1 MAHLLGHSQYGK
13 AETAVV
19 RVYRDR
25 DPHELVDLNV
35 SVALSGDFADTHLTG
50 DNAKVLTTDAVKNT
64 VFAYAEGARRGG
76 PAARVVRPGARP
88 PLRRRRPA
96 GARGHGCGSSSTRGC
111 ACPGR
116 TPSSARGSWCAPPPV
131 TYEDGRAHVVSG
143 LRDLVVL
150 KTTDSEF
157 AGFYEDR
164 YTTLQ
169 PTPTASWRPSVTAQ
183 WWHTTRTRSTGGPA
197 VRPGA
202 RPRCTGAFAA
212 SYSLALQQTLF
223 EMGSALL
230 DAVPSAG
237 EVRLS
242 LPNKHHFAVDLSP
255 FGSTTRTRSSS
266 PADRPYGLIEG
277 TVRPRGGAPTRGPP
291 STRPGLVDRAV
302 RIPASEG
309 QRMTTT
315 DPATARP
322 VHLRRPPSQLHDAI
336 PTRPPSGSRRSTAS
350 STRSARSAPAT

>member
-1 MAHLLGHSQYGK
+1 MAHTLGHSQYGK
-13 AETAVV
+13 AETRVV

-64 VFAYAEGARRGG
+64 VFAYAQEHGE
-76 PAARVVRPGARP
+76 AARSPESFGLALARHFVDDVPQVSRARVRVEQHPW
-88 PLRRRRPA
+88 LRLGTAPHAFVREGQLVRT
-96 GARGHGCGSSSTRGC
+96 STV
-111 ACPGR
+111 A
-116 TPSSARGSWCAPPPV
+116 
-131 TYEDGRAHVVSG
+131 YEAGRAHVVSG

-169 PTPTASWRPSVTAQ
+169 PTNDRVMATSVTAQ
-183 WWHTTRTRSTGGPA
+183 WWHASDQADWGTAFER
-197 VRPGA
+197 A
-202 RPRCTGAFAA
+202 RAALCDGFAA

-230 DAVPSAG
+230 DAVPSVG

-242 LPNKHHFAVDLSP
+242 LPNKHHFAVDLAP
-255 FGSTTRTRSSS
+255 FGLDN
-266 PADRPYGLIEG
+266 PNEVFFAADRPYGLIEG
-277 TVRPRGGAPTRGPP
+277 TVRREGAPDPGPAFD
-291 STRPGLVDRAV
+291 PGQ
-302 RIPASEG
+302 G
-309 QRMTTT
+309 W
-315 DPATARP
+315 
-322 VHLRRPPSQLHDAI
+322 
-336 PTRPPSGSRRSTAS
+336 
-350 STRSARSAPAT
+350 

>member
-1 MAHLLGHSQYGK
+1 MAHTLGHSQYGK
-13 AETAVV
+13 AETRVV

-35 SVALSGDFADTHLTG
+35 SAALSGDFADTHLTG

-64 VFAYAEGARRGG
+64 VFAYAQEHGE
-76 PAARVVRPGARP
+76 AARQAESFGLALARHFVGDVPQVSRARLRLEQFPWLRLPGPHAFVRD
-88 PLRRRRPA
+88 
-96 GARGHGCGSSSTRGC
+96 GSLVRTST
-111 ACPGR
+111 
-116 TPSSARGSWCAPPPV
+116 V
-131 TYEDGRAHVVSG
+131 TVEHGRAHVVSG

-157 AGFYEDR
+157 TGFYEDR

-169 PTPTASWRPSVTAQ
+169 PTTDRVMATSVTAQ
-183 WWHTTRTRSTGGPA
+183 WWHTTDQVEWGTAFDLAR
-197 VRPGA
+197 GA
-202 RPRCTGAFAA
+202 LTAAFAA

-255 FGSTTRTRSSS
+255 FGLDN
-266 PADRPYGLIEG
+266 PNEVFFAADRPYGLIEG
-277 TVRPRGGAPTRGPP
+277 TVRREGAPDPGPAFD
-291 STRPGLVDRAV
+291 PGQ
-302 RIPASEG
+302 G
-309 QRMTTT
+309 W
-315 DPATARP
+315 
-322 VHLRRPPSQLHDAI
+322 
-336 PTRPPSGSRRSTAS
+336 
-350 STRSARSAPAT
+350 